1 MSFTRFNY
9 DDCRTEKL
17 LQESTGPG
25 RYILN
30 TPGWGDKPTFYND
43 PQIRMQKWG
52 GNLRHVP
59 DGNAIDIHSDLIGI
73 TRKLSKDCKSNK
85 YPNKSVVRSQKVSY
99 PICKESVVEES
110 RTTHPAWM
118 YKDLE
123 QNNKQYLHLDPQEN
137 VIIGFQ
143 NNLNT
148 RLLERDNH
156 KAKIP
161 CIISNNNNNRKFLQ
175 QNQ

>member
-9 DDCRTEKL
+9 DKCRTEKL

-30 TPGWGDKPTFYND
+30 TPGWGAQPTFIND
-43 PQIRMQKWG
+43 PQIRMQTWG

-59 DGNAIDIHSDLIGI
+59 DGHCIDIDSDLMGI
-73 TRKLSKDCKSNK
+73 TRKLTKDCTDKK
-85 YPNKSVVRSQKVSY
+85 YPNKAVVRSQKINY
-99 PICKESVVEES
+99 PSNNESIVNES
-110 RTTHPAWM
+110 RATHPAWM

-123 QNNKQYLHLDPQEN
+123 QDHRYYLPLDPQEN
-137 VIIGFQ
+137 VCMNFQ

-156 KAKIP
+156 KPNIP
-161 CIISNNNNNRKFLQ
+161 CLLTKNNKEKFV
-175 QNQ
+175 N

>member
-73 TRKLSKDCKSNK
+73 TRKLSKDCKGNK
-85 YPNKSVVRSQKVSY
+85 YPNKSIVRSQKVTY
-99 PICKESVVEES
+99 PICKDSVVEES

-137 VIIGFQ
+137 VTMGFQ

-161 CIISNNNNNRKFLQ
+161 CIISNDNNRKFLQ

>member
-9 DDCRTEKL
+9 DECRTEKL

-30 TPGWGDKPTFYND
+30 TPGWGENPQFFND

-59 DGNAIDIHSDLIGI
+59 DGGAIDIDSDLMGL
-73 TRKLSKDCKSNK
+73 TRKLSKDIPKKK
-85 YPNKSVVRSQKVSY
+85 YPNKAIVRSQKVTY
-99 PICKESVVEES
+99 PINNDTFVDES
-110 RTTHPAWM
+110 RATHPAWM

-123 QNNKQYLHLDPQEN
+123 QDHRYYLPLDPQEN
-137 VIIGFQ
+137 VMIGFQ

-148 RLLERDNH
+148 RLLERDSY
-156 KAKIP
+156 KPKIP
-161 CIISNNNNNRKFLQ
+161 NLLSNSQNKKKFVKGV
-175 QNQ
+175 